1 MVGQNN
7 AGNGNQKPG
16 EAGGCITHVFDSLL

>member
-7 AGNGNQKPG
+7 AGNQKPG
-16 EAGGCITHVFDSLL
+16 EAGGCVTHVFDSLL

>member
-1 MVGQNN
+1 MVGQN

-16 EAGGCITHVFDSLL
+16 EAGGCVTHIFDSLL